1 MNKILNEA
9 TAQNNFKTVSELDT
23 YLQENKILTGSITD
37 ISSDDFKKWNDLYN
51 KSLTEIKS
59 DPNVKYA
66 KIELLKIKQFLM
78 KEMSLQLLILINQCM
93 L

>member
-37 ISSDDFKKWNDLYN
+37 ISSDDFKK
-51 KSLTEIKS
+51 
-59 DPNVKYA
+59 
-66 KIELLKIKQFLM
+66 
-78 KEMSLQLLILINQCM
+78 
-93 L
+93 